1 MSVDID
7 GRDVGE
13 FQSPGI
19 AHPTKRRLR
28 LSVAKTAVV
37 DDLLVL
43 GPPEIRG
50 FVGFMFASIPDGF
63 YQSGNIR
70 AREKSFA
77 TSHMFVVWAVDAEL
91 ECEPHA
97 R

>member
-37 DDLLVL
+37 DDLLVF
-43 GPPEIRG
+43 GTP
-50 FVGFMFASIPDGF
+50 
-63 YQSGNIR
+63 
-70 AREKSFA
+70 
-77 TSHMFVVWAVDAEL
+77 
-91 ECEPHA
+91 
-97 R
+97 

>member
-7 GRDVGE
+7 GQDVE

-37 DDLLVL
+37 DDLLV
-43 GPPEIRG
+43 
-50 FVGFMFASIPDGF
+50 F
-63 YQSGNIR
+63 GN
-70 AREKSFA
+70 
-77 TSHMFVVWAVDAEL
+77 
-91 ECEPHA
+91 P
-97 R
+97 